1 MKSRVL
7 SLIVSLTILIQLS
20 ACLQGAATTA
30 VALVNGGGVHGTGI
44 SLGPIAAFGSVYV
57 NGTRYDTD
65 NAVFLINGQTAAQD
79 DLDIGQIIRVEAD
92 ENDDAS
98 SVEYV
103 ETVKGPIQS
112 INLASST
119 LVALGQTVQ
128 ITTTTTFD
136 NTSLAT
142 LLVGDIVEVSG
153 LRDENQVI
161 QASYVEKED
170 NVQSYQVT
178 GIIADLNATTFKI
191 ADLIVMHNDP
201 ALSEGMLV
209 DVVGLAA
216 DFDGTTF
223 IAAEIRPGFGL
234 DHDDG
239 EEIEVEGY
247 ITSFTSASL
256 FEVNGVVIQTNAN
269 TQVENGVLSDLALGV
284 RIEVEGTGAAGGAI
298 LAEKIEIEP
307 ESELELRT
315 FAEAVDVVNN
325 SITLFGITIGVNSS
339 TSFKDESDL
348 EVQSFGL
355 ADINV
360 GDYIEIKAFDQGQG
374 ITATKVER
382 KNPEDDL
389 KLEGPVAAIDVV
401 LFTLDVLGVSILTDQ
416 FTEYKDANEVNIN
429 QAQFFAL
436 IAVDSFVEVK
446 WDANLGV
453 TSPAKE
459 IELEGI
465 DD

>member
-7 SLIVSLTILIQLS
+7 SLLITLLLTVQLS
-20 ACLQGAATTA
+20 ACLQGAATSA
-30 VALVNGGGVHGTGI
+30 VALINRGGVHGTGI

-57 NGTRYDTD
+57 NGTRYDTN

-79 DLDIGQIIRVEAD
+79 DLAIGQIIRVEAD

-112 INLASST
+112 INLANST

-128 ITTTTTFD
+128 ITAITTFD
-136 NTSLAT
+136 NTSFAT

-153 LRDENQVI
+153 LRDENQTI
-161 QASYVEKED
+161 QASYIEKED
-170 NVQSYQVT
+170 NVQTYQVT
-178 GIIADLNATTFKI
+178 GIITDLNATTFKI
-191 ADLIVMHNDP
+191 SDLIVMHNDP
-201 ALSEGMLV
+201 ALTEDMLV
-209 DVVGLAA
+209 DVIGLAGNFNGA
-216 DFDGTTF
+216 TL

-239 EEIEVEGY
+239 EEIEVEGF
-247 ITSFTSASL
+247 ITSFTNASL
-256 FEVNGVVIQTNAN
+256 FEVNGVVIQTDGN
-269 TQVENGVLSDLALGV
+269 TQVENGMLSDLALGV
-284 RIEVEGTGAAGGAI
+284 RVEVEGSGTANGAI
-298 LAEKIEIEP
+298 LADKIEIEP
-307 ESELELRT
+307 ESELELRA
-315 FAEAVDVVNN
+315 FAEAVDVANN
-325 SITLFGITIGVNSS
+325 NITLFGITIGVNSS
-339 TSFKDESDL
+339 TSFKDESDQQI
-348 EVQSFGL
+348 QSFSL
-355 ADINV
+355 ADISV

-374 ITATKVER
+374 VIAAKVER

-389 KLEGPVAAIDVV
+389 KLEGPVVAIDVV
-401 LFTLDVLGVSILTDQ
+401 LFALDVLGVNVLTDQ
-416 FTEYKDANEVNIN
+416 STEYKDANEVDIN

-436 IAVDSFVEVK
+436 VAVDSVVEVK

-459 IELEGI
+459 LELEE
-465 DD
+465 DDD